1 MSRNKAFRKVTSGDR
16 NISQLQS
23 NVDQAVSDVIKAPIL
38 NGRLVDDVKLTSA
51 PTRIEHKLG
60 RKPSGYI
67 IVKRNADAQVY
78 DSLANEESPTLF
90 LPLIS
95 SADVTVS
102 IWIF

>member
-1 MSRNKAFRKVTSGDR
+1 MSRNKYFRKVTSGDR

-23 NVDQAVSDVIKAPIL
+23 NVEQAVSDVIKAPIL
-38 NGRLVDDVKLTSA
+38 NGRLLEDVELTSA

-78 DSLANEESPTLF
+78 DSLASEESPALF

-95 SADVTVS
+95 SANVTVS